1 MARKQSENQLANL
14 EKGKRFTE
22 ENARINAEKAAQA
35 RRKRKTLREEL
46 LLLLENGDVQE
57 RMCLALL
64 DEAMHGNRTG
74 SVKGAFETVRDTL
87 GEKPADKMQ
96 LDGGIKFTFGD
107 AEDYSE

>member
-1 MARKQSENQLANL
+1 MNDENLK
-14 EKGKRFTE
+14 KGKKIKTAE
-22 ENARINAEKAAQA
+22 EARNMGKKGGIASGESK
-35 RRKRKTLREEL
+35 RRRKTLREEL
-46 LLLLENGDVQE
+46 MLLLENGDVQK

-64 DEAMHGNRTG
+64 DEALNGNRTG

-87 GEKPADKMQ
+87 GEKPAEKMQ

>member
-1 MARKQSENQLANL
+1 MNEQNLKPVRTESEAR
-14 EKGKRFTE
+14 EKGR
-22 ENARINAEKAAQA
+22 RGGKASGES

-64 DEAMHGNRTG
+64 DEAMNGNKTG

>member
-1 MARKQSENQLANL
+1 MEEKKTNL
-14 EKGKRFTE
+14 KVPTSD
-22 ENARINAEKAAQA
+22 QA
-35 RRKRKTLREEL
+35 REYGRKGGIASAEAKKKRKTLREEL
-46 LLLLENGDVQE
+46 LLLLETGDVQE
-57 RMCLALL
+57 RLCLALL
-64 DEAMHGNRTG
+64 DEALHGNKTG